1 MNDPNLEN
9 LISAWLNGSIDED
22 QSAKLQ
28 EMLIESSS
36 ARRRF
41 REMANLESSLRSMV
55 TGELESDGSPNL
67 QESLNRHDAP
77 NLVDSKNIR
86 SLPMWASLAAAAL
99 MMVTVGGIA
108 YSIGSADGKIAASEE
123 AGIEKDGMLAE
134 TKISGHATLRR
145 AAGIK
150 WSDGNA
156 SFYEGDLLPSGVLQF
171 EAGVA
176 EIDFFCGATVVVEGP
191 AQLDLESDW
200 ELRLIQGRMR
210 ANVPPAA
217 RGFTVKAADS
227 EIIDLGTEFALEVDP
242 DHVHVAVVDGEVKL
256 SGGKHDG
263 QHLFAGEARS
273 LAGGA
278 IADKTEIDV
287 RSLGDIK
294 RLHASETAERFANWK
309 DAAEKLARDDRLI
322 AYYPISGH
330 ASDRFVPNLASSGK
344 ELDGKIVGP
353 VNVGQG
359 RFGSQSKGLGFGRPG
374 ARVRALVGGE
384 FEAFTFSCWV
394 KIDSLDHKYN
404 ALFMSDGYENGELHW
419 QIHNDGRM
427 MFSVMVDDTPGAGD
441 GPSPESRF
449 HHIYYTPPIWDM
461 TKAGKW
467 MHLAAVYDPTS
478 RRVDQYVNG
487 IRISNESI
495 ADKFFVPSLRI
506 GPAEIGNWGQ
516 PLRKSP
522 DFAVRN
528 LNGAIDEMAIFKDAL
543 EAEEI
548 SSIYNNGK
556 PFAY

>member
-1 MNDPNLEN
+1 MNNLELEN
-9 LISAWLNGSIDED
+9 LISAWLDGNIDEA
-22 QSAKLQ
+22 QSTRLQ
-28 EMLIESSS
+28 EKLIESAS

-41 REMANLESSLRSMV
+41 REMANLESSLRGMA
-55 TGELESDGSPNL
+55 TGELGSNPVTEL
-67 QESLNRHDAP
+67 PLGVREQEASSVN
-77 NLVDSKNIR
+77 VVSGIR
-86 SLPMWASLAAAAL
+86 SLPLWASLAAAAL
-99 MMVTVGGIA
+99 LMVTVGGVA
-108 YSIGSADGKIAASEE
+108 YSIGSADGKMAASGEM
-123 AGIEKDGMLAE
+123 ATPGDVLVE

-150 WSDGNA
+150 WSNA
-156 SFYEGDLLPSGVLQF
+156 NESYYEGDLLPSGMLQF
-171 EAGVA
+171 DAGVA

-200 ELRLIQGRMR
+200 ELRLIGGRLR

-242 DHVHVAVVDGEVKL
+242 DHVHVAVVDGEIKL
-256 SGGKHDG
+256 NGGKHDG

-273 LAGGA
+273 LSGDA
-278 IADKTEIDV
+278 IAERAEIDV

-294 RLHASETAERFANWK
+294 RLHANETAERFAKWK
-309 DAAEKLARDDRLI
+309 SAANKLAQDDRLI
-322 AYYPISGH
+322 AFYPISGH
-330 ASDRFVPNLASSGK
+330 ASERFAPNLAPSGS
-344 ELDGKIVGP
+344 EFDGKIIGP
-353 VNVGQG
+353 VDVGQG
-359 RFGSQSKGLGFGRPG
+359 RFGDQSKGFGFGRPG

-384 FEAFTFSCWV
+384 FKAFTFSCWV

-419 QIHNDGRM
+419 QVHNDGRM
-427 MFSVMVDDTPGAGD
+427 MFSVMVDDTPGAGH
-441 GPSPESRF
+441 GPSPDSRF

-467 MHLAAVYDPTS
+467 MHLAAVYDPAS

-487 IRISNESI
+487 QRISTEPI
-495 ADKFFVPSLRI
+495 TDKFYVESLRI

-528 LNGAIDEMAIFKDAL
+528 LNGAIDEIAIFKEAL
-543 EAEEI
+543 GAEEI
-548 SSIYNNGK
+548 TSIYDNGK